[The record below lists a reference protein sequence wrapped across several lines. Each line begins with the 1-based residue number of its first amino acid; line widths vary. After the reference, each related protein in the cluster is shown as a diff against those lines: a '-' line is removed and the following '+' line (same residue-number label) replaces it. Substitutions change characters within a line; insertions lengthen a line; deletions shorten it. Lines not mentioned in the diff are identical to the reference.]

1 VLTELTF
8 GATIDQMDRFG
19 QLRDIGAHVGLTP
32 GCNQSG
38 ETGLQGRIRRISR
51 TWRELPND
59 AVRGNDATLGAVGS
73 ALRLSVA
80 G

>member
-1 VLTELTF
+1 MIVPGAALLTELTF

-19 QLRDIGAHVGLTP
+19 KSRDIGAHVGLTP

-51 TWRELPND
+51 TWRDLPNN
-59 AVRGNDATLGAVGS
+59 AVRGTT
-73 ALRLSVA
+73 RLS
-80 G
+80 GP